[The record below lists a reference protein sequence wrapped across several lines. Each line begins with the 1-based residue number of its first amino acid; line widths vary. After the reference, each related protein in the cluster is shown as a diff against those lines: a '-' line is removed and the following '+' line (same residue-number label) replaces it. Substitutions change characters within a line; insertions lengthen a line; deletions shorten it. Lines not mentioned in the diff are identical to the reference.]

1 LLRFAR
7 NDDYWGSVRFE
18 AIIFDFDGV
27 IVDSEVVANAA
38 MAEVLTRAGH
48 PISADQAIELYSGL
62 RWTDC
67 HRRIEEDSGLS
78 FDCDALGREVD
89 EAIAERA
96 AQVLAI
102 EGLEPFLAAQAHRR
116 LAIASSSE
124 REWLDAT
131 LGRLGLAHFFGDN
144 LFSAARFPR
153 GKPHPDIYL
162 HAAQRLQIDPQSC
175 LVIEDHPVG
184 VAAGAAAGMTVIA
197 LLAAG
202 HIRDGHADRVRAA
215 GARHVARDY
224 SEVAEIVEELERL

>member
-1 LLRFAR
+1 MGA
-7 NDDYWGSVRFE
+7 RFE

-38 MAEVLTRAGH
+38 MAEILTRAGH
-48 PISADQAIELYSGL
+48 PVTADQAIELYSGL

-67 HRRIEEDSGLS
+67 HRRIEEHSGLR
-78 FDCDALGREVD
+78 FDREKLGREVD
-89 EAIAERA
+89 EAIAARA

-102 EGLEPFLAAQAHRR
+102 EGLEPFLAAQVHRR

-124 REWLDAT
+124 KEWLDST
-131 LGRLGLAHFFGDN
+131 LERLGLAHFFGGN
-144 LFSAARFPR
+144 VFSAARFPR

-162 HAAQRLQIDPQSC
+162 HAAQRLQTDAQKC

-202 HIRDGHADRVRAA
+202 HIRDGHAERVRSA

-224 SEVAEIVEELERL
+224 RQVAEIIAEIEGG